1 LPGLTIAPT
10 ASPTSA
16 FVPLAAS
23 DLKARLDFVLSTN
36 VNAIDEAR
44 VSIGGQAT
52 TTVESHAA
60 ELMDIFDTGYYL
72 LTGLTPQEEGW
83 VPRILSGSDYIQLV
97 DDEFGGNPE
106 LKGFAAF
113 CCIPTPGGLEIIV
126 NGGKPL
132 PTVLASLAHE
142 AGHARQHVANPDQ
155 SRFGRDTNMGAIKE
169 AEAFAFQTALIRRL
183 GEYAGV
189 NATQVPLRST
199 ADQFFDSWRIMW
211 RDRFD
216 DLTLEH
222 QRGALLL
229 WLAALHDPL
238 LEQAKAELESQS
250 ILTIESLLALHDRF
264 IDLTADE
271 VDSYISELRSHFADD
286 FNFIGGTLDRRKGSV
301 PLEGFVRHVPV
312 IFVIP

>member
-1 LPGLTIAPT
+1 M
-10 ASPTSA
+10 
-16 FVPLAAS
+16 
-23 DLKARLDFVLSTN
+23 LSTSI
-36 VNAIDEAR
+36 NAIDEVR
-44 VSIGGQAT
+44 VFIGGQAT
-52 TTVESHAA
+52 TVEESHAA
-60 ELMDIFDTGYYL
+60 ELLEIFDTGYYL
-72 LTGLTPQEEGW
+72 LTGQTPREEGW
-83 VPRILSGSDYIQLV
+83 VPRILSGRDYIKFV
-97 DDEFGGNPE
+97 DDDFDGDPE
-106 LKGFAAF
+106 LKQFAAF

-142 AGHARQHVANPDQ
+142 AGHARQHVINPAQ
-155 SRFGRDTNMGAIKE
+155 GRFGRDTNMGAIRE
-169 AEAFAFQTALIRRL
+169 AEAFAFQAALIRKL

-189 NATQVPLRST
+189 NATLVPLRST
-199 ADQFFDSWRIMW
+199 ADRFFDDWRIMW

-238 LEQAKAELESQS
+238 LEQAKAELEDQH
-250 ILTIESLLALHDRF
+250 ILSTESLLALHARF
-264 IDLTADE
+264 IELTGDE
-271 VDSYISELRSHFADD
+271 VDSYISGLRAHFADD

-301 PLEGFVRHVPV
+301 PLEGFVRYVPV